1 MCERRNMKKIV
12 KGGVA
17 AIASLSLLMSM
28 GAGTALAASMSTEGT
43 VTFAGG
49 CGPNT
54 VTGEIM
60 GMNGVEDGGAPQDR
74 NESWTNDQLL
84 TWDGPHYY
92 NWGSDEY
99 QSSPNPFYYNYLYD
113 KTGNSKKVI
122 VGNTRDG
129 DNHGGGGPNSAGLST
144 YGTSTRD
151 DLVWNMLPDVI
162 LATGGLSSSQD
173 EDSTNV
179 YNTDKFALAAGAAN
193 GHPEYR
199 TIGVYANAQTFTDH
213 IIQWYN
219 VANAADTAA
228 KNTGKKLRYG
238 TAKNIAQR
246 LEAVMRGSQ
255 GYVLKQ
261 LAQEKKEKKTVCLI
275 EGVNEDGTFTL
286 MSNEKQDASTKN
298 TFLQVTAAVANNL
311 YYSVKDGTATV
322 DDLKKCDVVMVGSLT
337 GAEYKDV
344 KASLPQEIQDKAYW
358 QDSAYLATTYLLN
371 TRSPEN
377 FNNFCRIMGCVYP
390 EYISQSDMM
399 AFASDQIYHIK
410 ASKLGEYADK
420 AYDGIRNWSAKGGES
435 TQWSAKDI
443 ASYNVGNV
451 EATLVEG
458 MNYLKELGDN
468 VPAPTEFNTL
478 KPTSSYSNA
487 WATNLDKAQTN
498 LKQSIKVKKATATYK
513 AKAVKKAAQSFSMGA
528 TAQGTVT
535 TSKVSGSKA
544 IKVAKNGK
552 VTIKKGT
559 KKGIYKAKVKVAA
572 KATTVKY
579 PKYAATKVTKTIKIK
594 IK

>member
-1 MCERRNMKKIV
+1 MKKFV
-12 KGGVA
+12 KGGVCTL
-17 AIASLSLLMSM
+17 ASLGLIMTM
-28 GAGTALAASMSTEGT
+28 GAGTALAKAMDTEGT

-60 GMNGVEDGGAPQDR
+60 GMNGVEDGGAPNDR

-84 TWDGPHYY
+84 TWVCPHFY

-99 QSSPNPFYYNYLYD
+99 QSQPNPYYYNYLYD
-113 KTGNSKKVI
+113 KTGSSKKVV
-122 VGNTRDG
+122 VGDTRSG
-129 DNHGGGGPNSAGLST
+129 DNQGGGGPNSAGLST
-144 YGTSTRD
+144 YGNSTRD

-162 LATGGLSSSQD
+162 IATGTLSKSQD
-173 EDSTNV
+173 EDSTDV
-179 YNTDKFALAAGAAN
+179 YNTDKYALAAGAAN
-193 GHPEYR
+193 GKPNYR

-219 VANAADTAA
+219 VASAADTAA

-238 TAKNIAQR
+238 EAKLIANR

-261 LAQEKKEKKTVCLI
+261 LAKEKKDKKTVCLI
-275 EGVNEDGTFTL
+275 KSVNEDGTFTL
-286 MSNEKQDASTKN
+286 MSNEEQDASTKN

-311 YYSVKDGTATV
+311 YYNVKDGTATV
-322 DDLKKCDVVMVGSLT
+322 DDLKTCDLVMVGSLT
-337 GAEYKDV
+337 GSEYKDV

-358 QDSAYLATTYLLN
+358 QDTAYLATTYLLN

-377 FNNFCRIMGCVYP
+377 FNNFCRIMGCLYP

-399 AFASDQIYHIK
+399 AFASEQIYHIK
-410 ASKLGEYADK
+410 TSKLGEYADK
-420 AYDGIRNWSAKGGES
+420 AYDGIRNWNAKGGEA

-458 MNYLKELGDN
+458 MKYLAELGDN
-468 VPAPTEFNTL
+468 VPAPTTFNTL
-478 KPTSSYSNA
+478 KPTANYSNA
-487 WATNLDKAQTN
+487 WAKNLKKAQTN
-498 LKQSIKVKKATATYK
+498 LKQSIKVKKTTATFKYK
-513 AKAVKKAAQSFSMGA
+513 TVKKAAQSFSMGA
-528 TAQGTVT
+528 SAQGTVT
-535 TSKVSGSKA
+535 TSKVSGDKA
-544 IKVAKNGK
+544 ISVAKNGK
-552 VTIKKGT
+552 VTVKKGT
-559 KKGIYKAKVKVAA
+559 KKGTYKATVKVAA

-579 PKYAATKVTKTIKIK
+579 PKYAAKKVNKKITVK
-594 IK
+594 VK